1 MSLGETEH
9 RHRHGTAG
17 DIIDSR
23 KELVLRLRI
32 RLDLI

>member
-1 MSLGETEH
+1 MSLSEMDHHH
-9 RHRHGTAG
+9 RHDTAG